1 MAICLSHSGDAIYSS
16 SAPSNELFV
25 GTTDGVFLLARDKKG
40 GEWRTARQSL
50 NGYHVCS
57 MLIEPSSGA
66 MFAATHNGGVAVS
79 RDSGR
84 NWTFCNRGLTA
95 LNAYSVAY
103 SQAGG
108 RVRIYAGTEPA
119 HIFVSEDLGA
129 NWKELSSM
137 RSVSNVNEWNF
148 PSPPHVAHVKVIAID
163 PHNPDCIYSCVEQGE
178 LLRSTDGGATWQDL
192 LGPGGILKE
201 SEGDAHRLII
211 RPSHPKEMFMPTGVG
226 LFHSFDGGVTWQ
238 NDKERISRIGY
249 PDPMVF
255 HPKREDLMFIAGG
268 RQHPGFWLQS
278 KNADS
283 AVARSRDG
291 GNSWEL
297 AMRGLPEPMKANF
310 EAMTLEAWNGS
321 CALFLGNTDGDIFYS
336 DDEGENWHRIAQ
348 LPAVSKGGHHMLLG
362 GGPGHPRES
371 HIGSGGN

>member
-25 GTTDGVFLLARDKKG
+25 GTTDGVFLLARDKTG
-40 GEWRTARQSL
+40 GAWKTARQSL

-84 NWTFCNRGLTA
+84 TWNFCNQGLTS
-95 LNAYSVAY
+95 LNAYSVAC
-103 SQAGG
+103 SKAGG

-129 NWKELSSM
+129 SWKELTSM
-137 RSVSNVNEWNF
+137 RSVANVNEWNF
-148 PSPPHVAHVKVIAID
+148 PAPPHVAHVKVIAID
-163 PHNPDCIYSCVEQGE
+163 PNNPDCIYSCVEQGE
-178 LLRSTDGGATWQDL
+178 LLRSTDGGATWRDL
-192 LGPGGILKE
+192 LGPGGVLKE

-211 RPSHPKEMFMPTGVG
+211 RPSHPKEMFMPTGFG
-226 LFHSFDGGVTWQ
+226 LFHSFDDGKSWQ
-238 NDKERISRIGY
+238 NDKQRLSRIGY
-249 PDPMVF
+249 PDPLVF
-255 HPKREDLMFIAGG
+255 HPKREDLMFVAGA
-268 RQHPGFWLQS
+268 RQNPGFWLES
-278 KNADS
+278 KNAES

-291 GNSWEL
+291 GRTWEL
-297 AMRGLPEPMKANF
+297 VMRGLPEPMKANF

-336 DDEGENWHRIAQ
+336 DDEGENWRKIADR
-348 LPAVSKGGHHMLLG
+348 LPAISKGGHYMILKG
-362 GGPGHPRES
+362 GFGAAA
-371 HIGSGGN
+371 